1 MLMEIV
7 SGSDDVKEIRD
18 KNTQE
23 IRGLQQ
29 ECYFRLPDSAYP
41 VRGKVRIDTRLQPGK
56 YDITPAYR
64 VGRFGDL
71 EINPFAVP
79 VIKPATPDQVKAAS

>member
-18 KNTQE
+18 KQTQE

-29 ECYFRLPDSAYP
+29 ECYFFLPNSAYP
-41 VRGKVRIDTRLQPGK
+41 VRGKVRIERRLSPGK
-56 YDITPAYR
+56 YDIAPAYR
-64 VGRFGDL
+64 IGRFGDL
-71 EINPFAVP
+71 EINPFDVP
-79 VIKPATPDQVKAAS
+79 VIKPASPEQVKAAS